1 MVVNETVEV
10 DMSAYEPSP
19 GSTVWE
25 NRNIYDTQLGMLRW
39 LTRGK
44 YVVGMDEEIR
54 AQSYYND
61 AMRELI
67 ARELDPYMS
76 DPSPYHIRFARNLIN
91 QIRKYRHVPGDERG
105 RVYRSGGQPHRG
117 RRGKHKARHM
127 RGNGAENILPSSS
140 QHTRVTPNWVHIRE
154 QIIIDPPAGLV
165 AAVRPFVMFQ
175 NAPLHDAYSG
185 KADVLIQCAH
195 GPCQRYIPVDQ
206 ESKWCD
212 ACNDAEHDALYGE
225 AEIFPCITQDDNGDK
240 QCVECYRCLHASER
254 IGQRFPNQ

>member
-1 MVVNETVEV
+1 MVVTEAVEV
-10 DMSAYEPSP
+10 DMGTYEPSL
-19 GSTVWE
+19 GQTVWE
-25 NRNIYDTQLGMLRW
+25 NRNIYDTQMGMLRW

-44 YVVGMDEEIR
+44 YIVGMDEEIR

-67 ARELDPYMS
+67 ARELYPHMS

-117 RRGKHKARHM
+117 RRGKHKARSM
-127 RGNGAENILPSSS
+127 RDNGAEIWRGNSS
-140 QHTRVTPNWVHIRE
+140 QQARVVPNRVVIRD
-154 QIIIDPPAGLV
+154 QIIIDPPAELV
-165 AAVRPFVMFQ
+165 AAIRPFVLL
-175 NAPLHDAYSG
+175 NSSPLHSASSG

-206 ESKWCD
+206 KSNCCYYCD
-212 ACNDAEHDALYGE
+212 DTDRE
-225 AEIFPCITQDDNGDK
+225 AIWLDDNGDDE
-240 QCVECYRCLHASER
+240 CIDCYRCIDA
-254 IGQRFPNQ
+254 GQRVQNQ